1 MEKTGRSVK
10 SLLKRTLKRRY
21 AFDKYV
27 FFEIWR
33 RRCRVI
39 RIGSI
44 TSSRVQAERM
54 SNNGETLKNAYT
66 RGKQHLDEYN
76 NKAGKS
82 LMWRKCQERHKNE
95 L

>member
-1 MEKTGRSVK
+1 MCAIQ
-10 SLLKRTLKRRY
+10 KRRGR
-21 AFDKYV
+21 A
-27 FFEIWR
+27 
-33 RRCRVI
+33 I